1 MRRRLTWSS
10 SLLLLAVFLAPAGRV
25 TAQADPPVDPA
36 TVTLEAAVALALE
49 HAPRLQEAR
58 AKVALAA
65 LDVRATRW
73 WQWLV
78 PSLSA
83 GQGFDFLAGQE
94 RASVALSL
102 DLSKFL
108 GKGARDAEQ
117 ARIGLA
123 DAERALDTARSEVVA
138 EVTRA
143 VYHRD
148 ATQAA
153 VPVRELALAHAL
165 KLERLEAIRFQLG
178 TGDLGPLLQAEGA
191 VARAQ
196 LELLAAG
203 QAAALAE
210 LALLRAIGLPL
221 P

>member
-1 MRRRLTWSS
+1 VILTAV
-10 SLLLLAVFLAPAGRV
+10 LAFVGRPAS
-25 TAQADPPVDPA
+25 AAEPPVDPA
-36 TVTLEAAVALALE
+36 TLTLEAAVALALE

-123 DAERALDTARSEVVA
+123 EAERALATARSEVVA

-153 VPVRELALAHAL
+153 VPVREQALVHAL
-165 KLERLEAIRFQLG
+165 KLQRLEAIRFQLG
-178 TGDLGPLLQAEGA
+178 TGDLGPLLQADGA

-196 LELLAAG
+196 LDLLAG
-203 QAAALAE
+203 EQAAALAE